1 MQDIQPEQRNIFV
14 NTTWQAKIETCW
26 EASSLFI
33 LTLAKSQS
41 VDLSSCEPLDRP
53 FVKPVLFRPTNVR
66 TMASPPNHTTFLTQ
80 NQFRHTAIS
89 TAFCFLFLM
98 CMCVCVVQCVKE
110 RCHILPRTLTSA
122 PDISSASFVC
132 CDQKKKKKKKKKKKP
147 WNSFFCETNYHCLD
161 CPEQQQELA
170 SCQGESHRPLS
181 AARPKR
187 LTAPIIL
194 YTYTC
199 N

>member
-98 CMCVCVVQCVKE
+98 CMCVCVWCSVWKKDAIFFHE
-110 RCHILPRTLTSA
+110 RWHQRQTFPARL
-122 PDISSASFVC
+122 SFDVT
-132 CDQKKKKKKKKKKKP
+132 KKKKKKKKKKK
-147 WNSFFCETNYHCLD
+147 TV
-161 CPEQQQELA
+161 
-170 SCQGESHRPLS
+170 
-181 AARPKR
+181 K
-187 LTAPIIL
+187 
-194 YTYTC
+194 
-199 N
+199 